1 MFSPSNKRT
10 MSMWRLLTVLVT
22 LAVPLVVATVPESGL
37 VAIAAQQVTTIM
49 PHDLQPVP
57 NPQLSTGE
65 RLAQL
70 HKALASPGDPH
81 DVILEIGAIGDATSV
96 RRNRGRCRAKDCTP
110 PLTLVFTCWT
120 PSNQSPITMQE
131 VTPKTG
137 GCGTKRTKV
146 SRKRNGS
153 KMGSSN
159 TGFLPPTLRTTRS
172 SRS

>member
-57 NPQLSTGE
+57 KPQLPTAE

-70 HKALASPGDPH
+70 HKALASSGDPH
-81 DVILEIGAIGDATSV
+81 DGILGIGRIGDATSV
-96 RRNRGRCRAKDCTP
+96 PCLNSCGDRRKNC
-110 PLTLVFTCWT
+110 
-120 PSNQSPITMQE
+120 
-131 VTPKTG
+131 
-137 GCGTKRTKV
+137 
-146 SRKRNGS
+146 
-153 KMGSSN
+153 
-159 TGFLPPTLRTTRS
+159 
-172 SRS
+172 